1 MSDRPLKPAWILTRA
16 ARSEELLKETLR
28 AVLTD
33 HQTADQFL
41 QRIFRTDRRIGG
53 RDRRLYSELIF
64 GVFRWFGPLRRAGSD
79 PASLLAGAAAAERI
93 DDPVFG
99 LFLQKIAL
107 EESAASELLKPESPL
122 DRLNAFLR
130 LTGGSAA
137 SWTECLPEWC
147 LSHLD
152 FTPDE
157 GFFRSQQT
165 RSPLW
170 LRVRRADD
178 LSAVVDSL
186 RQNGLEAQAH
196 DRLGACRIPGGKVN
210 LAGSEICRTG
220 RVEVQDLSS
229 QCIGLVCAPEP
240 GQRWWDACAGGG
252 GKTLQ
257 LASLMS
263 GSGLIYASDVRE
275 RKLPEIKR
283 RAALAKFTDI
293 RTIPWD
299 GVRLPVEA
307 DSCDGVLVDA
317 PCSGSGRWR
326 RNPESRWV
334 LTEAKV
340 AELAALQR
348 NILDSASKAVR
359 PGGVLVYATCSI
371 LRDENRLNAE
381 QFLAA
386 HPDFEPEDFKH
397 PLTGGKTPVP
407 GQVQILPADGDCDG
421 AFIARF
427 RRKGDLSCA
436 CRS

>member
-1 MSDRPLKPAWILTRA
+1 MSDRPLKSAWVQT
-16 ARSEELLKETLR
+16 RSETLLAETLR
-28 AVLTD
+28 AVFTD
-33 HQTADQFL
+33 HQAADRFL
-41 QRIFRTDRRIGG
+41 QRVFRTDRRIGG

-64 GVFRWFGPLRRAGSD
+64 GVFRWFGPLRKYNSG
-79 PASLLAGAAAAERI
+79 PAFLLAGAAAAERI

-99 LFLQKIAL
+99 LFLQNSGL

-130 LTGGSAA
+130 LAGDSPA
-137 SWTECLPEWC
+137 SWAECLPEWC
-147 LSHLD
+147 FSHLD

-157 GFFRSQQT
+157 AFFRSQQT

-170 LRVRRADD
+170 LRIRRPGDW
-178 LSAVVDSL
+178 SAVADSL
-186 RQNGLEAQAH
+186 RQNGIEAMSH
-196 DRLGACRIPGGKVN
+196 ERLGACRIPGGKVN
-210 LAGSEICRTG
+210 LDSLEICRQG

-229 QCIGLVCAPEP
+229 QCIGLACAPEP

-283 RAALAKFTDI
+283 RAALAKFTNI
-293 RTIPWD
+293 RTNPWD
-299 GVRLPVEA
+299 GTRLPVAEN
-307 DSCDGVLVDA
+307 SCDGVLVDA

-326 RNPESRWV
+326 RNPESRWI
-334 LTEAKV
+334 LSEAKV

-348 NILDSASKAVR
+348 KILDSASKAVK
-359 PGGVLVYATCSI
+359 PGGVLVYATCS
-371 LRDENRLNAE
+371 LLCDENRLNAE
-381 QFLAA
+381 QFLVT
-386 HPDFEPEDFKH
+386 HPDFGPEDFTH

-407 GQVQILPADGDCDG
+407 GQVQILPADGDCDA

-427 RRKGDLSCA
+427 RRKGDN
-436 CRS
+436 